1 MIIELREKQD
11 LEELLKRSHNEPV
24 LLFKHSTQC
33 GRSAGV
39 IEEFTAFERNNPG
52 MQCGL
57 NLVIEHREVS
67 DEIEDRFGIRHES
80 PQAILVVNEKPIWH
94 ASHWRI
100 TEDSIE
106 AAVSETSK
114 QSGR

>member
-11 LEELLKRSHNEPV
+11 LEELLKRSHSEPV

-33 GRSAGV
+33 SRSAGV
-39 IEEFTAFERNNPG
+39 IEDFEAFERKNPG
-52 MQCGL
+52 FPCGL

-80 PQAILVVNEKPIWH
+80 PQAILVFNEKPTWH
-94 ASHWRI
+94 ASHWKI
-100 TEDSIE
+100 TEDSIKT
-106 AAVSETSK
+106 AVTESNK
-114 QSGR
+114 RAQR